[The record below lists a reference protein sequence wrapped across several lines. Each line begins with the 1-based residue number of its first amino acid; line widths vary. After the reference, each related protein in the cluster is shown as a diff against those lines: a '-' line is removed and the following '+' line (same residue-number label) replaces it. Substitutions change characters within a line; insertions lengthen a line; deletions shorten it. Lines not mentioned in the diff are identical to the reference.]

1 MIYLV
6 TGTPGTGKTAM
17 VVDMILNNV
26 DGLFKMT
33 IEDGTVVDRPLY
45 FCHIDGLDA
54 KKFKAHELSE
64 EEIQSA
70 PLDQIMPQGGVLIVD
85 EADYTYP
92 VRPPSQA
99 VPPYIKTLKELRHH
113 GFTLILMVQHP
124 TMIDRYIRQLVGKH
138 IHLERKAIGTKRYE
152 FFRCE
157 ESLNAAAF
165 TSVVGSPYR
174 PPKEAFK
181 YYKSASQ
188 HIKFKKKLHPVFIM
202 IPIGIVFMFYLG
214 VPLFSK
220 WFGWSDNQVKQKSEQ
235 QHAKI
240 EEQDVLNVVQP
251 PTLPQQSKFQET
263 AASAVPEFTPEY
275 YEPRVVDKPE
285 TAPIYDGIRSVN
297 RMESVA
303 ACIKGRKGCDCYTE
317 FGTKVSIK
325 PETCRDWAENGLP
338 FNPYRREGAGMAE
351 GQNALPFNPYRR
363 EGVSMAEGQNARISQ
378 PDVNTGEGGVYV
390 MGGKD
395 KLTLL
400 PDYSKGPSAQ

>member
-165 TSVVGSPYR
+165 TSVVGSQYR

-220 WFGWSDNQVKQKSEQ
+220 WFGFSDNQSQKQKSEQ

-251 PTLPQQSKFQET
+251 PTLPHQSKFPEA
-263 AASAVPEFTPEY
+263 AASVPEFSEAY
-275 YEPRVVDKPE
+275 YRPRVEGMPE

-303 ACIKGRKGCDCYTE
+303 ACIKGRKGCDCYTD
-317 FGTKVSIK
+317 FGTKVPIK
-325 PETCRDWAENGLP
+325 PETCRDWAENG
-338 FNPYRREGAGMAE
+338 
-351 GQNALPFNPYRR
+351 LPFNPYRR

-378 PDVNTGEGGVYV
+378 PDANTGEGGVYV

>member
-70 PLDQIMPQGGVLIVD
+70 PLDQIMPQGGILIVD

-99 VPPYIKTLKELRHH
+99 VPPYIKTLKELRHN

-124 TMIDRYIRQLVGKH
+124 TMIDRYIRQLVAKH
-138 IHLERKAIGTKRYE
+138 IHLERKVIGTKRYE

-157 ESLNAAAF
+157 ESLNAAFF
-165 TSVVGSPYR
+165 TSAVGSPYR

-220 WFGWSDNQVKQKSEQ
+220 WFGLSNDQTQKQKSEQ

-251 PTLPQQSKFQET
+251 PTLPQQSKFQEA
-263 AASAVPEFTPEY
+263 AASVPEFSEAY
-275 YEPRVVDKPE
+275 YRPRVEDMPE
-285 TAPIYDGIRSVN
+285 TAPVYDGIRAVN

-303 ACIKGRKGCDCYTE
+303 ACIKGRKGCDCYTDL
-317 FGTKVSIK
+317 GTKVLIK

-338 FNPYRREGAGMAE
+338 FNPYRQEGAG
-351 GQNALPFNPYRR
+351 
-363 EGVSMAEGQNARISQ
+363 MAEGQNARISQ
-378 PDVNTGEGGVYV
+378 PDANTGEGGVYV

>member
-138 IHLERKAIGTKRYE
+138 IHLERKVIGTKRYE

-202 IPIGIVFMFYLG
+202 IPIGIAFMFYLG

-220 WFGWSDNQVKQKSEQ
+220 WFGWSDNQSQVKQKSEQ

-240 EEQDVLNVVQP
+240 EEQDALNIVQP
-251 PTLPQQSKFQET
+251 PTLPQQSKFQES
-263 AASAVPEFTPEY
+263 AASSVPEFTPEY
-275 YEPRVVDKPE
+275 YEPRVTDKPE
-285 TAPIYDGIRSVN
+285 TAPIYDSV
-297 RMESVA
+297 R
-303 ACIKGRKGCDCYTE
+303 
-317 FGTKVSIK
+317 SIK
-325 PETCRDWAENGLP
+325 TFEYPVACVSSAKSCNCYSDQGTLIKISRKACQKHIKDGV
-338 FNPYRREGAGMAE
+338 FNPYKEPRQEEFFRQIDGDPRQNRQT
-351 GQNALPFNPYRR
+351 GQVLALS
-363 EGVSMAEGQNARISQ
+363 GH
-378 PDVNTGEGGVYV
+378 DV
-390 MGGKD
+390 
-395 KLTLL
+395 
-400 PDYSKGPSAQ
+400 YSPSLKFSDGPPAQ

>member
-99 VPPYIKTLKELRHH
+99 VPPYIKNLKELRHH

-165 TSVVGSPYR
+165 TSVVGSQYR

-220 WFGWSDNQVKQKSEQ
+220 WFGFSDNQSQKQKSEQ

-251 PTLPQQSKFQET
+251 PTLPQQSKFQEA
-263 AASAVPEFTPEY
+263 AASVPEFSDAY
-275 YEPRVVDKPE
+275 YRPRVEGMPE

-303 ACIKGRKGCDCYTE
+303 ACIKGRKGCDCYTDL
-317 FGTKVSIK
+317 GTKVSIK

-338 FNPYRREGAGMAE
+338 FNPYRK
-351 GQNALPFNPYRR
+351 
-363 EGVSMAEGQNARISQ
+363 EGVIMAEGQNARISQ
-378 PDVNTGEGGVYV
+378 PEANTGEGGVYV

>member
-165 TSVVGSPYR
+165 TSVVGSQYR

-220 WFGWSDNQVKQKSEQ
+220 WFGLSDNQSQKQKSEQ

-251 PTLPQQSKFQET
+251 PTLPQQSKFQEA
-263 AASAVPEFTPEY
+263 AASVPDFSEAY
-275 YEPRVVDKPE
+275 YRPRVEGMPE

-303 ACIKGRKGCDCYTE
+303 ACIKGRKGCDCYTDL
-317 FGTKVSIK
+317 GTKVSIK

-338 FNPYRREGAGMAE
+338 FNPYRREG
-351 GQNALPFNPYRR
+351 
-363 EGVSMAEGQNARISQ
+363 VSMAEGQNARISQ
-378 PDVNTGEGGVYV
+378 PNANEGGGGVYV
-390 MGGKD
+390 MGGQD

>member
-165 TSVVGSPYR
+165 TSVVGSQYR

-188 HIKFKKKLHPVFIM
+188 HIKFKKKIHPVFIM

-220 WFGWSDNQVKQKSEQ
+220 WFGLSDNQSQKQSEQ

-240 EEQDVLNVVQP
+240 EEQGVLHVVQP
-251 PTLPQQSKFQET
+251 PTLPQQSKFQEA
-263 AASAVPEFTPEY
+263 AASVPEFSEAY
-275 YEPRVVDKPE
+275 YRPRVEDMPE
-285 TAPIYDGIRSVN
+285 TAPVYDGIRAVN

-303 ACIKGRKGCDCYTE
+303 ACIKGRKGCDCYTDL
-317 FGTKVSIK
+317 GTKVLIK

-338 FNPYRREGAGMAE
+338 FNPYRQEGSG
-351 GQNALPFNPYRR
+351 
-363 EGVSMAEGQNARISQ
+363 MAEGQNARISQ
-378 PDVNTGEGGVYV
+378 FGGNVAEGGVYV
-390 MGGKD
+390 MGGQD

>member
-165 TSVVGSPYR
+165 TSVVGSQYR

-220 WFGWSDNQVKQKSEQ
+220 WFGLSDNQSQKQKSEQ

-251 PTLPQQSKFQET
+251 PTLPQQSKFQEA
-263 AASAVPEFTPEY
+263 AASVPEFSEAY
-275 YEPRVVDKPE
+275 YRPRVEGMPE

-303 ACIKGRKGCDCYTE
+303 ACIKGRKGCDCYTD

-338 FNPYRREGAGMAE
+338 FNPYRK
-351 GQNALPFNPYRR
+351 
-363 EGVSMAEGQNARISQ
+363 EGVGMAEGQNARISQ
-378 PDVNTGEGGVYV
+378 PDANTGGGGVYV

>member
-165 TSVVGSPYR
+165 TSVVGSQYR

-220 WFGWSDNQVKQKSEQ
+220 WFGLSDNQSQKQKSEQ

-251 PTLPQQSKFQET
+251 PTLPQQSKFQEA
-263 AASAVPEFTPEY
+263 AASVPEFSEAY
-275 YEPRVVDKPE
+275 YRPRVEGMPE
-285 TAPIYDGIRSVN
+285 TAPIYDGIRAVS

-303 ACIKGRKGCDCYTE
+303 ACIKGSKGCDCYTD

-338 FNPYRREGAGMAE
+338 FNPYRKEGLGMTE
-351 GQNALPFNPYRR
+351 GQK
-363 EGVSMAEGQNARISQ
+363 ARISQ
-378 PDVNTGEGGVYV
+378 PDANTGGGGVYV

>member
-165 TSVVGSPYR
+165 TSVVGSQYR

-220 WFGWSDNQVKQKSEQ
+220 WFGLSDNQSQKQKSEQ

-251 PTLPQQSKFQET
+251 PTLPQQSKFQEA
-263 AASAVPEFTPEY
+263 AASVPDFSEAY
-275 YEPRVVDKPE
+275 YRPRVEGMPE

-303 ACIKGRKGCDCYTE
+303 ACIKGRKGCDCYTD

-338 FNPYRREGAGMAE
+338 FNPYRREG
-351 GQNALPFNPYRR
+351 
-363 EGVSMAEGQNARISQ
+363 VSMAEGQNARISQ
-378 PDVNTGEGGVYV
+378 PDPNTGEGGVYV

-400 PDYSKGPSAQ
+400 PDYSKGPSSQ

>member
-99 VPPYIKTLKELRHH
+99 VPPYIKNLKELRHH

-165 TSVVGSPYR
+165 TSVVGTQYR

-220 WFGWSDNQVKQKSEQ
+220 WFGLSDNQSQKQKSEQ

-240 EEQDVLNVVQP
+240 EQQDVLNVVQP
-251 PTLPQQSKFQET
+251 PTLLQQSKFKEA
-263 AASAVPEFTPEY
+263 AASVPEFSEAY
-275 YEPRVVDKPE
+275 YRPRVEGMPE

-297 RMESVA
+297 RIESVA
-303 ACIKGRKGCDCYTE
+303 ACIKGRKGCDCYTDL
-317 FGTKVSIK
+317 GTRVLIK

-338 FNPYRREGAGMAE
+338 FNPYR
-351 GQNALPFNPYRR
+351 Q

-378 PDVNTGEGGVYV
+378 PDANTGGGGVYV

>member
-99 VPPYIKTLKELRHH
+99 VPPYIKNLKELRHH

-165 TSVVGSPYR
+165 TSVVGTQYR

-220 WFGWSDNQVKQKSEQ
+220 WFGLSDNQSQKQKSEQ

-240 EEQDVLNVVQP
+240 EQQDVLNVVQP
-251 PTLPQQSKFQET
+251 PTLLQQSKFQEA
-263 AASAVPEFTPEY
+263 AASVPEFSEAY
-275 YEPRVVDKPE
+275 YRPRVEGMPE

-297 RMESVA
+297 RIESVA
-303 ACIKGRKGCDCYTE
+303 ACIKGRKGCDCYTDL
-317 FGTKVSIK
+317 GTRVLIK

-338 FNPYRREGAGMAE
+338 FNPYR
-351 GQNALPFNPYRR
+351 Q

-378 PDVNTGEGGVYV
+378 PDANTGGGGVYV

>member
-70 PLDQIMPQGGVLIVD
+70 TLDQIMPQGGILIVD

-99 VPPYIKTLKELRHH
+99 VPPYIKTLKELRHN

-124 TMIDRYIRQLVGKH
+124 TMIDRYIRQLVAKH
-138 IHLERKAIGTKRYE
+138 IHLERKVIGTKRYE

-157 ESLNAAAF
+157 ESLNAAFF
-165 TSVVGSPYR
+165 TSAVGSQYR

-188 HIKFKKKLHPVFIM
+188 HIKFKKKLHPIFIM

-220 WFGWSDNQVKQKSEQ
+220 WFGLSDNQSQKQKSEQ

-251 PTLPQQSKFQET
+251 PTLPQQSKFQEA
-263 AASAVPEFTPEY
+263 AASVPEFSEAY
-275 YEPRVVDKPE
+275 YRPRVEGMPE

-303 ACIKGRKGCDCYTE
+303 ACIKGRKGCDCYTD

-338 FNPYRREGAGMAE
+338 FNPCRREGGS
-351 GQNALPFNPYRR
+351 RD
-363 EGVSMAEGQNARISQ
+363 EGQNARISQ
-378 PDVNTGEGGVYV
+378 PDANTGGGGVYV

>member
-165 TSVVGSPYR
+165 TSVVGSSYS

-220 WFGWSDNQVKQKSEQ
+220 WFGLSNDQIQKQKSEQ

-251 PTLPQQSKFQET
+251 PTLPQQSKFQEA
-263 AASAVPEFTPEY
+263 AASVPEFSEAY
-275 YEPRVVDKPE
+275 YRPRVEDMPE
-285 TAPIYDGIRSVN
+285 TAPVYDGIRAVN

-303 ACIKGRKGCDCYTE
+303 ACIKGRKGCDCYTDL
-317 FGTKVSIK
+317 GTKVLIK

-338 FNPYRREGAGMAE
+338 FNPYRQEGAGMAE
-351 GQNALPFNPYRR
+351 GQNA
-363 EGVSMAEGQNARISQ
+363 RISQ
-378 PDVNTGEGGVYV
+378 SGGNAGEGGVYV
-390 MGGKD
+390 MGGQD

>member
-165 TSVVGSPYR
+165 TSVVGSQYR

-220 WFGWSDNQVKQKSEQ
+220 WFGLSDNQSQKQKSEQ

-251 PTLPQQSKFQET
+251 PTLPQQSKFQEA
-263 AASAVPEFTPEY
+263 AASVPDFSEAY
-275 YEPRVVDKPE
+275 YRPRVEGMPE

-303 ACIKGRKGCDCYTE
+303 ACIKGRKGCDCYTD

-338 FNPYRREGAGMAE
+338 FNPYRREG
-351 GQNALPFNPYRR
+351 
-363 EGVSMAEGQNARISQ
+363 VSMAEGQNARISQ
-378 PDVNTGEGGVYV
+378 PDANTGEGGVYV

>member
-165 TSVVGSPYR
+165 TSVVGSQYR

-220 WFGWSDNQVKQKSEQ
+220 WFGLSDNQSQKQKSEQ

-251 PTLPQQSKFQET
+251 PTLPQQSKFQEA
-263 AASAVPEFTPEY
+263 AASVPEFSEAY
-275 YEPRVVDKPE
+275 YRPRVEGMPE

-303 ACIKGRKGCDCYTE
+303 ACIKGRKGCDCYTD
-317 FGTKVSIK
+317 FGAKVSIK

-338 FNPYRREGAGMAE
+338 FNPYRREGV
-351 GQNALPFNPYRR
+351 R
-363 EGVSMAEGQNARISQ
+363 MAEGQNARISQ
-378 PDVNTGEGGVYV
+378 PDANTGGGGVYV

>member
-165 TSVVGSPYR
+165 TSVVGSQYR

-220 WFGWSDNQVKQKSEQ
+220 WFGLSDNQSQKQKSEQ

-251 PTLPQQSKFQET
+251 PTLPQQSKFQEA
-263 AASAVPEFTPEY
+263 AASVPEFSEAY
-275 YEPRVVDKPE
+275 YRPRVEGMPE

-303 ACIKGRKGCDCYTE
+303 ACIKGRKGCDCYTD
-317 FGTKVSIK
+317 FGAKVSIK

-338 FNPYRREGAGMAE
+338 FNPYRREG
-351 GQNALPFNPYRR
+351 
-363 EGVSMAEGQNARISQ
+363 VSMAEGQNARISQ
-378 PDVNTGEGGVYV
+378 PDANTGGGGVYV

>member
-64 EEIQSA
+64 EEIQSV

-99 VPPYIKTLKELRHH
+99 VPPYIKNLKELRHH

-165 TSVVGSPYR
+165 TSVVGTQYR

-220 WFGWSDNQVKQKSEQ
+220 WFGLSDNQSQKQKSEQ

-240 EEQDVLNVVQP
+240 EQQDVLNVVQP
-251 PTLPQQSKFQET
+251 PTLLQQSKFQEA
-263 AASAVPEFTPEY
+263 AASVPEFSEAY
-275 YEPRVVDKPE
+275 YRPRVEGMPE

-297 RMESVA
+297 RIESVA
-303 ACIKGRKGCDCYTE
+303 ACIKGRKGCDCYTDL
-317 FGTKVSIK
+317 GTRVLIK

-338 FNPYRREGAGMAE
+338 FNPYR
-351 GQNALPFNPYRR
+351 Q

-378 PDVNTGEGGVYV
+378 PDANTGGGGVYV

>member
-165 TSVVGSPYR
+165 TSVVGSQYR

-188 HIKFKKKLHPVFIM
+188 HIKFKKKLHSVFIM

-220 WFGWSDNQVKQKSEQ
+220 WFGLSDNQSQKQKSEQ

-251 PTLPQQSKFQET
+251 PTLPQQSKFQEA
-263 AASAVPEFTPEY
+263 AASVPEFSEAY
-275 YEPRVVDKPE
+275 YRPRVEGMPE

-303 ACIKGRKGCDCYTE
+303 ACIKGRKGCDCYTD

-338 FNPYRREGAGMAE
+338 FNPYRK
-351 GQNALPFNPYRR
+351 
-363 EGVSMAEGQNARISQ
+363 EGVGMAEGQNARISQ
-378 PDVNTGEGGVYV
+378 PEANTGEGGVYV

>member
-165 TSVVGSPYR
+165 TSVVGSQYR

-220 WFGWSDNQVKQKSEQ
+220 WFGLSDNQSQKQKSEQ

-251 PTLPQQSKFQET
+251 PTLPQQSKFQEA
-263 AASAVPEFTPEY
+263 AASVPEFSEAY
-275 YEPRVVDKPE
+275 YRPRVEGMPE
-285 TAPIYDGIRSVN
+285 TAPIYDGIRAVS

-303 ACIKGRKGCDCYTE
+303 ACIKGSKGCDCYTD

-338 FNPYRREGAGMAE
+338 FNPYRKEGLGMT
-351 GQNALPFNPYRR
+351 
-363 EGVSMAEGQNARISQ
+363 EGQNARISQ
-378 PDVNTGEGGVYV
+378 PDANTGGGGVYV

>member
-124 TMIDRYIRQLVGKH
+124 TMIDRYIRQLVAKH
-138 IHLERKAIGTKRYE
+138 IHLERKVIGTKRYE

-202 IPIGIVFMFYLG
+202 IPIGIAFMFYLG

-220 WFGWSDNQVKQKSEQ
+220 WFGWSDNQSQVKQKSEQ

-240 EEQDVLNVVQP
+240 EEQDALNIVQP
-251 PTLPQQSKFQET
+251 PTLPQQSKFQES
-263 AASAVPEFTPEY
+263 AASSVPEFTPEY
-275 YEPRVVDKPE
+275 YEPRITDKPE
-285 TAPIYDGIRSVN
+285 TAPIYDSV
-297 RMESVA
+297 R
-303 ACIKGRKGCDCYTE
+303 
-317 FGTKVSIK
+317 SIK
-325 PETCRDWAENGLP
+325 TFEYPVACVSSAKSCNCYSDQGTLIKISRKACQKHIKDGV
-338 FNPYRREGAGMAE
+338 FNPYKEPRQEEFFRQIDGDPRQNRQT
-351 GQNALPFNPYRR
+351 GQVLALS
-363 EGVSMAEGQNARISQ
+363 GH
-378 PDVNTGEGGVYV
+378 DV
-390 MGGKD
+390 
-395 KLTLL
+395 
-400 PDYSKGPSAQ
+400 YSPSLKFSDGPPAQ

>member
-1 MIYLV
+1 MALPLIPAIGALLAGIFIRKLV
-6 TGTPGTGKTAM
+6 VGFGFAAVTYVGFDIFFDRLKQYFY
-17 VVDMILNNV
+17 
-26 DGLFKMT
+26 DGYYSL
-33 IEDGTVVDRPLY
+33 
-45 FCHIDGLDA
+45 
-54 KKFKAHELSE
+54 
-64 EEIQSA
+64 
-70 PLDQIMPQGGVLIVD
+70 PLDLAILLDIGG
-85 EADYTYP
+85 
-92 VRPPSQA
+92 
-99 VPPYIKTLKELRHH
+99 
-113 GFTLILMVQHP
+113 F
-124 TMIDRYIRQLVGKH
+124 KH
-138 IHLERKAIGTKRYE
+138 GTKRYE

-165 TSVVGSPYR
+165 TSVVGSQYR

-220 WFGWSDNQVKQKSEQ
+220 WFGLSDNQSQKQKSEQ

-251 PTLPQQSKFQET
+251 PTLPQQSKFQEA
-263 AASAVPEFTPEY
+263 AASVPEFSEAY
-275 YEPRVVDKPE
+275 YRPRVEGMPE

-303 ACIKGRKGCDCYTE
+303 ACIKGRKGCDCYTD

-338 FNPYRREGAGMAE
+338 FNPYRREGVG
-351 GQNALPFNPYRR
+351 
-363 EGVSMAEGQNARISQ
+363 MAEGQNARISQ
-378 PDVNTGEGGVYV
+378 PDANKGEGGVYV

>member
-165 TSVVGSPYR
+165 TSVVGSQYR

-220 WFGWSDNQVKQKSEQ
+220 WFGLSDNQSQKQKSEQ

-251 PTLPQQSKFQET
+251 PTLPQQSKFQEA
-263 AASAVPEFTPEY
+263 AASVPEFSEAY
-275 YEPRVVDKPE
+275 YRPRVEGMPE

-303 ACIKGRKGCDCYTE
+303 ACIKGSKGCDCYTD

-338 FNPYRREGAGMAE
+338 FNPYRREG
-351 GQNALPFNPYRR
+351 
-363 EGVSMAEGQNARISQ
+363 VSMAEGQNARISQ
-378 PDVNTGEGGVYV
+378 SDANTGGGGVYV